1 MKDEVLCCR
10 VIERMNVFF
19 GQGAMIEGVR
29 IFAHTAERLC
39 FVGNCWIVYES
50 IDTHRIVKLREFH
63 MSST

>member
-29 IFAHTAERLC
+29 IFAHKIGRAH
-39 FVGNCWIVYES
+39 V
-50 IDTHRIVKLREFH
+50 
-63 MSST
+63 